1 MITHIDEQLI
11 KRIDHADAIIKWSAF
26 GSVVMIFIILVI
38 IIFQLL
44 AIQNSIQDSLVQ
56 SRKTAAE
63 NHKRTQEYVKCIA
76 VTLLKPVA
84 QRKPEDF
91 DKCANGTIDPNTGAF
106 IPNEDNSIAEQKTSS
121 QMQVGS
127 SPEAAAPPPLTEA
140 PAPSQPT
147 TSAPP
152 NPEQTPR
159 RTGIDRVQESL
170 KELLNGVESTIGTI
184 EKGI

>member
-1 MITHIDEQLI
+1 MTTHIDEQLT
-11 KRIDHADAIIKWSAF
+11 KRIDHANRIIKWSAV
-26 GSVVMIFIILVI
+26 GSVFMIFITLII

-56 SRKTAAE
+56 SRKTAGE

-84 QRKPEDF
+84 QRNPKDF
-91 DKCANGTIDPNTGAF
+91 DKCANDTIDPNTGAF
-106 IPNEDNSIAEQKTSS
+106 ITEQKTSS
-121 QMQVGS
+121 QMQVGG
-127 SPEAAAPPPLTEA
+127 SPEAAVPPAMTKA

-152 NPEQTPR
+152 TPDKEQP
-159 RTGIDRVQESL
+159 TGIDRLQESL
-170 KELLNGVESTIGTI
+170 KKLLNGVESTVDTI

>member
-1 MITHIDEQLI
+1 MTTHTDEQLT
-11 KRIDHADAIIKWSAF
+11 KRINYADHIIKWSAL
-26 GSVVMIFIILVI
+26 GSVIMIFITLVI

-44 AIQNSIQDSLVQ
+44 AIQNSIQSSLVQ

-76 VTLLKPVA
+76 VTLLKPVKE
-84 QRKPEDF
+84 RKPEDF

-106 IPNEDNSIAEQKTSS
+106 ITEQKTSS
-121 QMQVGS
+121 QMQVGG
-127 SPEAAAPPPLTEA
+127 SPEAAVPPAMTEA

-152 NPEQTPR
+152 TPR
-159 RTGIDRVQESL
+159 KAKPSGH
-170 KELLNGVESTIGTI
+170 
-184 EKGI
+184 